1 MTCKIFNGFRFEKIL
16 FNPFC
21 VCLFVKL
28 KIKNKKPPD
37 TKSFFVISYN
47 NPKIGHYSI
56 QCS

>member
-1 MTCKIFNGFRFEKIL
+1 MGLGLKKYYLT
-16 FNPFC
+16 PFVF